1 MTYRH
6 RAVSTALALTAA
18 LVATHA
24 AAQSVSGSV
33 GVHGTVAPRCGS
45 TFAGDTS
52 FSGTINLGELSQSNG
67 TILPTLAGSTTNSPA
82 GVADFFVGCTS
93 NRFDVTIS
101 ATRLIN
107 PAFPSTPPG
116 SSIIDY
122 TAEAKIALSEGGF
135 ALVDYL
141 TAAALPAATVQTVD
155 GFVSAVPGNFQVR
168 VFAFHPDNGP
178 ASLLLA
184 GTYDAVISI
193 LIAPTP

>member
-1 MTYRH
+1 MKYRYH
-6 RAVSTALALTAA
+6 AASAALTLAAA
-18 LVATHA
+18 LMATHA
-24 AAQSVSGSV
+24 SAQSVSGSV
-33 GVHGTVAPRCGS
+33 GLQGTVAPRCGS
-45 TFAGDTS
+45 TFAGDTT

-67 TILPTLAGSTTNSPA
+67 TISPTLAASTTNSPA

-93 NRFDVTIS
+93 NRFDVTLS

-116 SSIIDY
+116 SSILDY
-122 TAEAKIALSEGGF
+122 TAQAKITLGEGGF

-141 TAAALPAATVQTVD
+141 TAAALPAATMQTVN

-184 GTYDAVISI
+184 GSYDAVISI